1 MCVHQVALVRLT
13 RPQVE
18 LNNWILNIEENS
30 YGNGSWWEGWSKL

>member
-1 MCVHQVALVRLT
+1 MSVRRGALVDLV

-18 LNNWILNIEENS
+18 RNNLILDIEENS